1 MMKAMTND
9 ERLATG
15 VDMIAENHNVKREK
29 EAAECR
35 AEFYKTLWEQAMRE
49 NDELR
54 MEISELN
61 RELIRKDSKYR
72 RMMFSEYG
80 RRLMGEILYR
90 DVATVW

>member
-29 EAAECR
+29 KEAEKR
-35 AEFYKTLWEQAMRE
+35 AEFYKTMWEQAMRE
-49 NDELR
+49 NDSLR

-61 RELIRKDSKYR
+61 SELLRKDYRYR
-72 RMMFSEYG
+72 RLMFSEYG
-80 RRLMGEILYR
+80 RRL
-90 DVATVW
+90 A

>member
-1 MMKAMTND
+1 MKAMTND
-9 ERLATG
+9 ERLATS

-29 EAAECR
+29 EAAERR

-49 NDELR
+49 NDNLR
-54 MEISELN
+54 IEISELN

-90 DVATVW
+90 DVATVR